1 MLAVSRPVTSTEI
14 SGRLRMYVPKAG
26 NDATTSVPIRSLI
39 SLTRRS
45 ENGLLIWIVSRPAP
59 GPSASRTIAAGTRS
73 GWVGADTAGVEA
85 VVNGTIC
92 AADPTAIVTAETTA
106 THQVSEPRR
115 ISKAFICGS
124 LTWRWAPL
132 AADPACF

>member
-45 ENGLLIWIVSRPAP
+45 EHGLLIWIVSRPAP
-59 GPSASRTIAAGTRS
+59 GPSASRTIALRARS
-73 GWVGADTAGVEA
+73 GLVGPDAHGVDAA
-85 VVNGTIC
+85 VHRTSY
-92 AADPTAIVTAETTA
+92 AASPTPIVTAEATA
-106 THQVSEPRR
+106 
-115 ISKAFICGS
+115 
-124 LTWRWAPL
+124 
-132 AADPACF
+132 

>member
-45 ENGLLIWIVSRPAP
+45 ENGLLIWIVSSPAP
-59 GPSASRTIAAGTRS
+59 GPSASRTIAAGARS

-85 VVNGTIC
+85 VNGTIC

-106 THQVSEPRR
+106 TVQVNEP
-115 ISKAFICGS
+115 SPPS
-124 LTWRWAPL
+124 QPL
-132 AADPACF
+132 II